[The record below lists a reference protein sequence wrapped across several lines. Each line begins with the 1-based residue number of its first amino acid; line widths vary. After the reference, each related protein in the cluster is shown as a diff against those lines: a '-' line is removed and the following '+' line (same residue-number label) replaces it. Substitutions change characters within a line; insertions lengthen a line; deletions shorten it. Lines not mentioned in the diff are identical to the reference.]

1 MADLKEVPPVRLFVT
16 GAVDAEKRKEKEKKR
31 RVRWEI
37 KMKMEIKIKGSAR
50 PYEWELDL
58 FLCVRAVYEKR
69 GALAVPCHLDESPL
83 VCYYPTRPAPATE

>member
-1 MADLKEVPPVRLFVT
+1 MIY
-16 GAVDAEKRKEKEKKR
+16 VDHSRNRNYCQKR

-58 FLCVRAVYEKR
+58 FLCVRAVHEKR
-69 GALAVPCHLDESPL
+69 GTLTVPCHLDESPL
-83 VCYYPTRPAPATE
+83 VCYITPLGQRVEEKEEKPGQN